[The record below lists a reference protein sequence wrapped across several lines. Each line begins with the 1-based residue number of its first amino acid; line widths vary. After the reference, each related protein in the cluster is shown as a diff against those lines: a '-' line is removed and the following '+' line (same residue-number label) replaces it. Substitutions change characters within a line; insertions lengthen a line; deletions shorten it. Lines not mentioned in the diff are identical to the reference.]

1 MMTTF
6 RHCGRL
12 GGAAIALLAG
22 CAAGPAP
29 ENHFYRL
36 QADAPETS
44 LEKPVFPG
52 TLEVDLFRS
61 DALAGE
67 RLLLV
72 RAEPDSPEIR
82 RLPYH
87 YWVDAP
93 TRMVQI
99 EVATYLRAAGAA
111 DRVIMPATRVEP
123 DYVLRGRI
131 VRLERVL
138 GGPTPRARIELE
150 ISVVRVRGRALVLL
164 VSYDEEVVAQDA
176 SIEATVVAFD
186 RALTRIL
193 ERFVA
198 DALSER
204 ARAG

>member
-1 MMTTF
+1 MM
-6 RHCGRL
+6 
-12 GGAAIALLAG
+12 AAVRVRGPLAWAAVALLAG

-36 QADAPETS
+36 QADTPEAS
-44 LEKPVFPG
+44 LETPVFPG
-52 TLEVDLFRS
+52 IVEVDLFRS

-67 RLLLV
+67 RLFLD
-72 RAEPDSPEIR
+72 RPQPDSPEIH

-93 TRMVQI
+93 TRMLQA
-99 EVATYLRAAGAA
+99 EVATYLRAVGAA
-111 DRVIMPATRVEP
+111 DRVITPEIRVEP
-123 DYVLRGRI
+123 DFVLRGRI

-138 GGPTPRARIELE
+138 GGPAPGVNVELE
-150 ISVVRVRGRALVLL
+150 ISVVRERGRQLVLL
-164 VSYDEEVVAQDA
+164 VHYDEEEIAEGD
-176 SIEATVVAFD
+176 SIEAAVLAFN
-186 RALTRIL
+186 RVITRIL

-198 DALSER
+198 DALSEQ

>member
-1 MMTTF
+1 MATL
-6 RHCGRL
+6 RL
-12 GGAAIALLAG
+12 RIWLGPVIAAIVTS
-22 CAAGPAP
+22 CASGPGP
-29 ENHFYRL
+29 EDHFYRL
-36 QADAPETS
+36 RAGAPETR
-44 LEKPVFPG
+44 LEQPVFPG
-52 TLEVDLFRS
+52 TVEVDLFRS

-67 RLLLV
+67 RLLLA
-72 RAEPDSPEIR
+72 RAEPGSLEIR

-93 TRMVQI
+93 TRMVQT

-111 DRVIMPATRVEP
+111 DRVITPATRVEP

-150 ISVVRVRGRALVLL
+150 ISVVRERGRELVLL
-164 VSYDEEVVAQDA
+164 VSYDEEESAQDG
-176 SIEATVVAFD
+176 SIEASVVAFN